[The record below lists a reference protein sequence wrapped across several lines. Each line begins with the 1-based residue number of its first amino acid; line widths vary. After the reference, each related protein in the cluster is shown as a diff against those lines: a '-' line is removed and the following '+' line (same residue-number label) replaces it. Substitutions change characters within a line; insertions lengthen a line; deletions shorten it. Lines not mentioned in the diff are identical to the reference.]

1 MEARGSILQP
11 MKNKTTAR
19 NLVAIG
25 LVLTILPNVLEG
37 SLAESGVGIPH
48 GIVTALMMVGL
59 VAYVVGLCLVAKN
72 KGRSWAW
79 GLTGLCCVVGG
90 LAVLLLKPRPVS

>member
-1 MEARGSILQP
+1 MNK
-11 MKNKTTAR
+11 KNTAR

-37 SLAESGVGIPH
+37 SLAENGVGIAH
-48 GIVTALMMVGL
+48 GIVMALTMVGL

-90 LAVLLLKPRPVS
+90 ITVLFLKPRQVS